1 MNDIALMQLR
11 DMLETLI
18 ENNRDLPPPSWSL
31 PDKWIAAS
39 ALQKGIRRGQLALT
53 LRALDTLWN
62 IDQRYARRRLA
73 IIAFEDVGLGAPD
86 VVAVTV
92 LACSGTKYL
101 AKHKIY
107 TAVRACAAAL
117 ASSAKERSAE
127 HIHTILAYHESL
139 DLLRDR
145 FAHKTPQQL
154 MDIMIDTDRF
164 LLERSTAAWLLAGTK
179 RFGAGLMP
187 EVQGDLGAYEWAI
200 EQPEIPLWQPMMTMA
215 GLRVTQ
221 CALPIFWPL
230 KLSHKEC
237 GNSWITTH
245 SVGAPEV
252 DDDISSYVL
261 DQFTRGGKAVI
272 RGMLKE
278 NNKLTHWLNMTLPR
292 KAWQPTTE
300 MGLFYL
306 VSDQLDQEYEFAGSD
321 KLKRLSIEADCC
333 RWGLQVSD
341 IDVLFT
347 ILRDNLG
354 EVAGRRKEFI
364 LNAGW

>member
-18 ENNRDLPPPSWSL
+18 ENNRGLPPPLEPL
-31 PDKWIAAS
+31 PDKWVAAS
-39 ALQKGIRRGQLALT
+39 ALQKGIRRGNLTLT

-73 IIAFEDVGLGAPD
+73 IVAFEDVGLGAPD
-86 VVAVTV
+86 TVAVTV

-127 HIHTILAYHESL
+127 HIHTILAYHGSL

-145 FAHKTPQQL
+145 FAHKTPRHL
-154 MDIMIDTDRF
+154 VDIMIDKDRF
-164 LLERSTAAWLLAGTK
+164 LLERSAAAWLLAGTK
-179 RFGAGLMP
+179 RFGAGMMP
-187 EVQGDLGAYEWAI
+187 EMPGDLGAYEWAI
-200 EQPEIPLWQPMMTMA
+200 EQLSVPLWQPMMTMA
-215 GLRVTQ
+215 GIRVTQ

-237 GNSWITTH
+237 AGGQIRTH
-245 SVGAPEV
+245 NLRSAEGDVSVPSFA
-252 DDDISSYVL
+252 L

-272 RGMLKE
+272 RSLLNE
-278 NNKLTHWLNMTLPR
+278 DNTLTQWLNMKLPR

-306 VSDQLDQEYEFAGSD
+306 VSDQLDKEYEFAGSD
-321 KLKRLSIEADCC
+321 KLRHLAVEADCC
-333 RWGLQVSD
+333 RWGLDPEDVDSLFKLIKRNLAEITKRQQAF
-341 IDVLFT
+341 IDT
-347 ILRDNLG
+347 
-354 EVAGRRKEFI
+354 
-364 LNAGW
+364 AGW